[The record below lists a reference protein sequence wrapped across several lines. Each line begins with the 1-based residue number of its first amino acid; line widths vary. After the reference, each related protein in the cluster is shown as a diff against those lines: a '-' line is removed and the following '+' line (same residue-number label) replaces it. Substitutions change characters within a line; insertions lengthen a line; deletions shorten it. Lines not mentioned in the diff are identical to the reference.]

1 MVFNSVLETIKDKV
15 LPQFSGATVN
25 WMRQMIN
32 IWKEQTVKNLLD
44 GKVVISDTVIND
56 YLIQTSSAK
65 IPEIRVHAKED
76 NSVGVGK
83 ADAIVQQVKPLGEQ
97 NCPDLGIAGNGFG
110 KKRKGPIAGFGLG
123 GINSAFKGNLA

>member
-32 IWKEQTVKNLLD
+32 IWNEQTVKNLLD

-76 NSVGVGK
+76 NSVAIHLLSEKCGQIQLNGLSEEVKHDAVQSTLTFRLLRKELVG
-83 ADAIVQQVKPLGEQ
+83 
-97 NCPDLGIAGNGFG
+97 
-110 KKRKGPIAGFGLG
+110 
-123 GINSAFKGNLA
+123 